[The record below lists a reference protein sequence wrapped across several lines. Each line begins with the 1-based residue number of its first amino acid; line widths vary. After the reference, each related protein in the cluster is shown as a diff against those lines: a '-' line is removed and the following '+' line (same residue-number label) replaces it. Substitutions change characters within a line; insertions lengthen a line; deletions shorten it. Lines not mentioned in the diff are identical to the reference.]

1 MTYRFLGACSCLL
14 LAACGGTQTAG
25 TSPGNGAAGPNPFV
39 GARFYLNPDYTQKV
53 EAAVAAAPASA
64 ALLKKVAAYPTAVWL
79 DSIATA
85 KTVTRHLEEAE
96 KQAATGAGPMIS
108 VFVVYDLPNRDCS
121 ARSSA
126 GELAV
131 ESGGEARYRT
141 EFIDPIAAQLA
152 AHPTQ
157 RVAIIVEPD
166 SLPNVATNLNVP
178 RCKASEQAYRHS
190 IAYAVKKLS
199 LPNVSVY
206 LDAAHAGWL
215 GWDGN
220 RMAIATIFK
229 EVLTEA
235 GGVDKIRGFS
245 TNVSNYNVVKGDDG
259 KKMEPSNPCPDE
271 LTYVE
276 ALAETFESVGITGK
290 GFIIDTSRDGRG
302 GIRSKWGSWCNVKG
316 AGLGE
321 RPRAA
326 PAAHVDAYYW
336 VKPPGESDGGIR
348 RHGAALRRHV
358 WRRGRRPAGAAGGAV
373 VLLVLPGPRP
383 ERQPAALSGSAQLF
397 SSPPAGAS
405 SVFLK

>member
-1 MTYRFLGACSCLL
+1 MTYRLLGVCSLLL
-14 LAACGGTQTAG
+14 LAACGGTQTSSSS
-25 TSPGNGAAGPNPFV
+25 SPPAAGATAANPFA

-53 EAAVAAAPASA
+53 EAAAAAAPAIA
-64 ALLKKVAAYPTAVWL
+64 PLLKKVATYPTAVWL

-85 KTVTRHLEEAE
+85 KTVSRHLEEAE
-96 KQAATGAGPMIS
+96 KQAAAGAGPLVS
-108 VFVVYDLPNRDCS
+108 VFVVYNLPNRDCS
-121 ARSSA
+121 AKSSA

-131 ESGGEARYRT
+131 ESGGEARYRA
-141 EFIDPIAAQLA
+141 EFIDVIAAQLD
-152 AHPTQ
+152 AHPSQ

-190 IAYAVKKLS
+190 IAYAVSKLS
-199 LPNVSVY
+199 KPNVAVY
-206 LDAAHAGWL
+206 LDAAHGGWL

-220 RMAIATIFK
+220 RTAIATIFK

-271 LTYVE
+271 LTYVA

-290 GFIIDTSRDGRG
+290 GFLIDTSRDGRG

-326 PAAHVDAYYW
+326 PAPHVDAYYW
-336 VKPPGESDGGIR
+336 VKPPGESDGGSTATEPR
-348 RHGAALRRHV
+348 FDAMCGGGDAA
-358 WRRGRRPAGAAGGAV
+358 PKAPQAG
-373 VLLVLPGPRP
+373 
-383 ERQPAALSGSAQLF
+383 QWF
-397 SSPPAGAS
+397 SSYFQELAQNANPP
-405 SVFLK
+405 L